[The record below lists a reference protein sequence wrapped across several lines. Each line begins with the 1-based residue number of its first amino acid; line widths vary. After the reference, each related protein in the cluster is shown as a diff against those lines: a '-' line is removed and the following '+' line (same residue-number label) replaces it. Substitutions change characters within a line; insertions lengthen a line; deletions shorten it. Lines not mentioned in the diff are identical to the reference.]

1 MHRKAHCKS
10 FCVSNFFFPIYIDVS
25 DDFIIGQP
33 CYKIEWN
40 TRLARELESNVS
52 YVHHFLV
59 LSLSFRSW
67 TIFFLSLSLSP
78 SLLLLPFLL
87 LLFFLLLL
95 HYFYYDFTFTRS
107 PSISRRK
114 NVFQIGVWSSAIRSV
129 RGSVKNLHFRKEFHR
144 LSYKVD
150 RLSSIEILRL
160 DTWPNFDRKL
170 KIYLWTNGGTLQWYM
185 Y

>member
-1 MHRKAHCKS
+1 MLQDRMKYTSGSRTRIERIVRTPLSRFIS
-10 FCVSNFFFPIYIDVS
+10 FF
-25 DDFIIGQP
+25 
-33 CYKIEWN
+33 
-40 TRLARELESNVS
+40 
-52 YVHHFLV
+52 
-59 LSLSFRSW
+59 SLMDY
-67 TIFFLSLSLSP
+67 LYSLSLSP
-78 SLLLLPFLL
+78 SPLLLPFLL

>member
-1 MHRKAHCKS
+1 MKYTPGTRIRIERIVRTPLSRFVS
-10 FCVSNFFFPIYIDVS
+10 FF
-25 DDFIIGQP
+25 
-33 CYKIEWN
+33 
-40 TRLARELESNVS
+40 
-52 YVHHFLV
+52 
-59 LSLSFRSW
+59 SFMDYL
-67 TIFFLSLSLSP
+67 FSLSP
-78 SLLLLPFLL
+78 SLLPLPFLL

-95 HYFYYDFTFTRS
+95 RYFYYNFTFTCS

-114 NVFQIGVWSSAIRSV
+114 NVFQIGAWSSAIRSV

-150 RLSSIEILRL
+150 RLSSIEISRL